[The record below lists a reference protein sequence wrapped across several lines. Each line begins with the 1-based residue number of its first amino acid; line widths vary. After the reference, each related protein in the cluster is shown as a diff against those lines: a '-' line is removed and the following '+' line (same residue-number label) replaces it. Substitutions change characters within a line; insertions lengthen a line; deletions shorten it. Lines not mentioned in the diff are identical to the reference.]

1 MSFWVVE
8 ICGQRDR
15 FISPSQDG
23 CHQADSRRERA
34 GLVAVM
40 SFTYLLSEVDLSGT
54 ALSGLLPLR
63 DKIWN
68 AAVERAVRDVK
79 GRDVDKVSK
88 RKSVALV
95 KALAS
100 REAARDAEEELRRKK
115 TKANIL
121 HAYISL
127 VVNGLTRKMSDA
139 ILGKLVFLSRI
150 NRKFIWTTTAVEE
163 AAAIMN
169 HVYRKLYLCPCTWM
183 HSLPVVVVAAVVETF
198 HQNSEAHDLSWW
210 LSRKRCREVWRRA
223 TELCGPNTDEEMVK
237 RVRAAFLMLVIVL
250 RAAKGFPG
258 STMISSDSFP
268 LDPSSTNGKA
278 STRTDVI
285 FMNEREVRD
294 LIGVLNRAGMTDAG
308 KELESRLQFEC
319 AVARLDSAKE
329 NKELM
334 QWCSYSAEE
343 EQAIVS
349 CASSVVIR
357 ISQVVKSLAQMAGAL
372 KRSMDFNE
380 LVQKVS
386 IDKKDY
392 AYPFLLSMLLR
403 DSAMCV
409 YKDIS
414 LGDCCDSITSRVSD
428 NGDLISLR
436 TGMKRGS
443 KMWKNRIVPIEDGE
457 VEGPMRKKRLIREK
471 EGTSKGKSGS
481 SFENGGGNVV
491 KGKEANE
498 DNSGDKTMTIEKG
511 NDAGPAT
518 ERGSET
524 RTVEVERVAGGAKA
538 QQEKGGDLEDEGG
551 RKGKDTTDSR
561 VAPVVA
567 QTVAEECNG
576 HAGHAGSKGDERSK
590 ASRHGDE
597 KGAGYNGAGEE
608 RGKEENSDSGSD
620 SSSEYSSD
628 SEPDR
633 NSS

>member
-1 MSFWVVE
+1 
-8 ICGQRDR
+8 
-15 FISPSQDG
+15 
-23 CHQADSRRERA
+23 
-34 GLVAVM
+34 
-40 SFTYLLSEVDLSGT
+40 
-54 ALSGLLPLR
+54 
-63 DKIWN
+63 
-68 AAVERAVRDVK
+68 
-79 GRDVDKVSK
+79 
-88 RKSVALV
+88 
-95 KALAS
+95 
-100 REAARDAEEELRRKK
+100 
-115 TKANIL
+115 
-121 HAYISL
+121 
-127 VVNGLTRKMSDA
+127 
-139 ILGKLVFLSRI
+139 
-150 NRKFIWTTTAVEE
+150 
-163 AAAIMN
+163 
-169 HVYRKLYLCPCTWM
+169 
-183 HSLPVVVVAAVVETF
+183 
-198 HQNSEAHDLSWW
+198 
-210 LSRKRCREVWRRA
+210 
-223 TELCGPNTDEEMVK
+223 
-237 RVRAAFLMLVIVL
+237 MLVIVL